1 MRVVPSAYTY
11 FGVYPLQKS
20 PHHLGMR
27 PLVVAVALLSV
38 HCTPPTTGTGETE
51 ASASSSETSTTG
63 GDTSGEP
70 TSTTVG
76 PTGTDT
82 GGEATTDTTT
92 DPTTGEPT
100 TDPTTGEPTTDATTE
115 DPTTGE
121 PTTEDPTTD
130 ATTDPTTGDPTT
142 GDPTTEDPTT
152 TTTGD
157 PGLCPPAPGD
167 DDCTLCVK
175 DTCCAE
181 LIECF
186 DNTRC
191 ECWVNCTGEGH
202 SGQVCGGMCQG
213 PPNDLFWDLAD
224 CADECPSCG

>member
-1 MRVVPSAYTY
+1 
-11 FGVYPLQKS
+11 
-20 PHHLGMR
+20 MR

-100 TDPTTGEPTTDATTE
+100 TDPTTGEPTTDATT
-115 DPTTGE
+115 
-121 PTTEDPTTD
+121 
-130 ATTDPTTGDPTT
+130 DPTT

-175 DTCCAE
+175 DMCCAE

-186 DNTRC
+186 ENTHC
-191 ECWVNCTGEGH
+191 ECWVNCTDEGH

-213 PPNDLFWDLAD
+213 PPNGLFWDLAD
-224 CADECPSCG
+224 CAGECPSCG